1 MGGDS
6 VLVAQ
11 IPPNQGP
18 KEIQM
23 DIVMYGAD
31 WCADCRR
38 SKRLLDEREVAY
50 SYVDLEQA
58 PAAIEEVL
66 ERNDG
71 RRVIP
76 TIVFADG
83 SHLSE
88 PTDSQL
94 SSKLDEGGLPH

>member
-1 MGGDS
+1 
-6 VLVAQ
+6 
-11 IPPNQGP
+11 
-18 KEIQM
+18 M

-38 SKRLLDEREVAY
+38 SKRLLDERQVAY

-58 PAAIEEVL
+58 PEAIEEVL
-66 ERNDG
+66 RRNDG

-76 TIVFADG
+76 TIVVADG
-83 SHLSE
+83 SHLAE

-94 SSKLDEGGLPH
+94 SSKLVDAGLAG